1 MALSE
6 TAVPKHLG
14 DAITFSTDCI
24 RSLQDFSLSTFFYLG
39 TTDGC
44 HRIENLHHWVPV
56 AHQVSK

>member
-6 TAVPKHLG
+6 TAVTKHLG

-24 RSLQDFSLSTFFYLG
+24 RSLQDFSLGTFFYLG

-44 HRIENLHHWVPV
+44 HRIEHLHHWVPV